1 MLQNITPLKR
11 EEERRD
17 LGVKFR
23 AGQGYIFQGYISYK
37 IGTMAGGGG
46 MVLGEKI
53 RMGENEKGENG

>member
-37 IGTMAGGGG
+37 IGTMARGGEWC
-46 MVLGEKI
+46 LEK
-53 RMGENEKGENG
+53 K